1 MAIKKMNPQKK
12 KIRASSTKS
21 IQVVPAKRT
30 DSSAALADGRSGLKE
45 QSMQHFPIVGIG
57 ASAGGLAAIKAFF
70 SGMPAI
76 IDTNMAF
83 VLVQHL
89 APDHKSILTGLIQ
102 RSTRMQV
109 SEVEDGMKVLPN
121 CAYIIPPGRDMAFLE
136 GSLRL
141 FEPAAPRGQRL
152 PIDFFFKSLAK
163 DQQEKAICIILSGN
177 GSDGNL
183 GLRAIKD
190 VGGMA
195 MAQSPHST
203 EYDAMPKNAI
213 ATGLVDY
220 KLPPAEMPLQLMA
233 YMAHGFVESSKPS
246 PVSQAMTENHRK
258 TILNELLDETGHD
271 FSQYKPDS
279 VNCRI
284 ERRMAAHELEMID
297 EYVKYL
303 QEDPAEKKA
312 LLGELLIGVTNFFR
326 DPEIFKALE
335 KKIIPQLFAKRPAD
349 DVVRVWSQGCSTGEE
364 AYSLAILLMEHMNT
378 LEQNYRVQIFAT
390 DIDSSAITTARAGL
404 YPASIA
410 VDISPERLARYF
422 SVEPDGNTYR
432 IHKSIRDMVIFS
444 EQNVIKDPPFS
455 KLDLISSRNVLMYMN
470 AHLQRKII
478 PTFHYALKPNGFLF
492 LGSPESIEDCSDMF
506 AELDSTAKFY
516 RRRQGAR
523 NVLPDSLN
531 RTPATMTME
540 NGTQPQSF
548 RKRLGSGKLSL
559 RELTERTLL
568 NQVSPTGALVNG
580 DGDILYLHGRTGMY
594 LQPVPGE
601 VTVNNILNMA
611 REGLKHEL
619 TSALHK
625 ATTSKK
631 TLRSTGLHVNSNG
644 AFITVNLSVSPVVT
658 GPAATSEEPLY
669 LVILEEVAQMRSN
682 KSVNAGES
690 DISPELDTGVYIA
703 SLKQELRAKK
713 EDLQNANEELKSSN
727 EQMQS
732 ITEEMQATNEELE
745 TSKEELQSV
754 NEELV
759 TVNAEMQINL
769 TDLTRA
775 NNDMSNMVA
784 GTGIGTIFVDYGLC
798 ILRFT
803 PEAAKIINLIKT
815 DVGRPVGHI
824 VSNLVNYNSLVADVN
839 AVLETLL
846 PKDVDVQTIDE
857 KWYTMRIH
865 PYRTIDNVIEGAVI
879 TFADITDRKG
889 AEDSLKKMMIKS
901 KP

>member
-30 DSSAALADGRSGLKE
+30 DSSAALADGRSGLEE

-57 ASAGGLAAIKAFF
+57 ASAGGLAAIEAFF

-102 RSTRMQV
+102 RYTRMHV
-109 SEVEDGMKVLPN
+109 SEVDDGMKVRPN
-121 CAYIIPPGRDMAFLE
+121 CAYIIPPGRDMAFQN
-136 GSLRL
+136 GSLQL
-141 FEPAAPRGQRL
+141 FEPSVPCGQRL
-152 PIDFFFKSLAK
+152 PIDFFFESLAK
-163 DQQEKAICIILSGN
+163 DQQERAICIILSGN
-177 GSDGNL
+177 GSDGTL
-183 GLRAIKD
+183 GLRAIKGA
-190 VGGMA
+190 GGMA

-213 ATGLVDY
+213 DTGLVDCE
-220 KLPPAEMPLQLMA
+220 LPPAEMPVQLMT

-246 PVSQAMTENHRK
+246 PVSQAMPENPRK

-271 FSQYKPDS
+271 FSQYKADS

-284 ERRMAAHELEMID
+284 ERRMAVLQLEMID

-422 SVEPDGNTYR
+422 SVEPDGSTYR
-432 IHKSIRDMVIFS
+432 IHNSIRDMVIFS
-444 EQNVIKDPPFS
+444 EQDVIKDPPFS

-470 AHLQRKII
+470 ADLQRKII
-478 PTFHYALKPNGFLF
+478 LTFHYALKPDGFLF
-492 LGSPESIEDCSDMF
+492 LGTPESIGDFDNMF
-506 AELDSTAKFY
+506 AELDSISKFY
-516 RRRQGAR
+516 NRRQSAGSVHQA
-523 NVLPDSLN
+523 SLN
-531 RTPATMTME
+531 QNPATMTME

-548 RKRLGSGKLSL
+548 RKRLGSGRLSL
-559 RELTERTLL
+559 RELTEKTLL
-568 NQVSPTGALVNG
+568 RQVSPTGALVNG

-594 LQPVPGE
+594 LEPVPGE

-619 TSALHK
+619 ISVLHK

-631 TLRSTGLHVNSNG
+631 TLRRTGLHVNSNG
-644 AFITVNLSVSPVVT
+644 AFITVNLSISPVVT

-703 SLKQELRAKK
+703 SLKQEIRAKK
-713 EDLQNANEELKSSN
+713 EDLQKANEELKSSN

-732 ITEEMQATNEELE
+732 ITEGMQATNEELE
-745 TSKEELQSV
+745 TSKEELQSA

-803 PEAAKIINLIKT
+803 PEAAKIIKLIKK

-889 AEDSLKKMMIKS
+889 AEDSLKKTMTKS